1 MILLTQCQINVSIE
15 YLFKIY
21 IYFFFIATK
30 LLCAKMSL
38 RPKVSPCAKM
48 SIFAKVTPCKVSPRA

>member
-1 MILLTQCQINVSIE
+1 MILLTQCQINVLIE

-21 IYFFFIATK
+21 IYLFIATK